1 MHAVVR
7 SKSALHGPALSERRY
22 FANYHLTY
30 SDLVQVL
37 PLSSSVAD
45 PVDSAAAAAV
55 VVAVLQFFPCGIAE
69 QPRPATMDGRLD
81 GFQRPHFAWTKFARS
96 QVA

>member
-45 PVDSAAAAAV
+45 PVDSAAAV
-55 VVAVLQFFPCGIAE
+55 VVAVLQFFPCGVAE
-69 QPRPATMDGRLD
+69 QPRPATMAGRLD